1 MTQPIEVDLP
11 HSLGKDEARRRIA
24 NNIHKLEEHIPGG
37 AQVQS
42 GWTGDQLNLDVAAMG
57 EAVTATIDVEETKVH
72 LRVLLP
78 PMLGMFAG
86 MIQAALQKK
95 GGVLLEDHRKHN
107 SSLPRSGGEGDH
119 RRRSMVEGPAPPSA
133 LCAATSPLLRNR
145 EDRETHAPFRDRRL
159 GSGGLL
165 HRRGAGK
172 GLWRPGAR
180 STSSTAIPFPT
191 A

>member
-1 MTQPIEVDLP
+1 MNQPIDVNLP

-24 NNIHKLEEHIPGG
+24 NNIHKLEQHIPGG

-57 EAVTATIDVEETKVH
+57 QSVTATIDVDESKVH

-95 GGVLLEDHRKHN
+95 GSVLLEDHH
-107 SSLPRSGGEGDH
+107 
-119 RRRSMVEGPAPPSA
+119 
-133 LCAATSPLLRNR
+133 
-145 EDRETHAPFRDRRL
+145 
-159 GSGGLL
+159 
-165 HRRGAGK
+165 K
-172 GLWRPGAR
+172 G
-180 STSSTAIPFPT
+180 
-191 A
+191 